1 MAKGTKRRVKLHSKY
16 REVSRSWQGNDW
28 RAIPWLNVSGLWL
41 EQAGFKAGDAVEIT
55 VAQHTLIIK
64 NCSTDGDRDH

>member
-1 MAKGTKRRVKLHSKY
+1 MAKRNIRRVKLHSKY
-16 REVSRSWQGNDW
+16 REVRKNWQQGW
-28 RAIPWLNVSGLWL
+28 YEPLPWLNVSGLWL

-55 VAQHTLIIK
+55 VAQNTLIIK